1 MEYKHSAKLVQ
12 LLARFHHKNIP
23 HGRTEEGPA
32 LFDTGANASFISWH
46 LVRKFGL
53 EIISRPKVIKNG
65 DGSLQ
70 QSPGFVNICVSL
82 GRRFKANFC
91 LQVAHLDRYDMIIGT
106 DYIFAFEMQLE
117 FRPFRVTAIRPV
129 GLGANRKTSNRVNL
143 PTCIRESRDADGR
156 DTSSYVCDT
165 FQFNSFVKEF
175 GYTADDVLAL
185 VPDQADGISYNLLM
199 QEIVDLA
206 GSDVSASD
214 FREQAFN
221 LFNTRLSDLAIP
233 TKTRAS
239 ALPQSGEGESDIA
252 MTGMTDQQDGT
263 ASCAPSQVN
272 LESASGAQQKF
283 SVAPNAH
290 SLAGR
295 EAIFRDQIVND
306 FPELCSDTLPTEG
319 PSATLPDGTPYKVKL
334 KVREGTEPTGRRQF
348 RIPEAYRPELEK
360 IIDDLFKFKLIE
372 PSISPYSNP
381 VFLVP
386 KPPRPDGSYAG
397 LRFVFDGRGINRAL
411 EYDAH
416 MIPRVED
423 LIDRVARL
431 KYDAERAGVKRM
443 IISTIDQR
451 TSFWQLALD
460 EESRPLTAFS
470 TSAGSFQWTC
480 LPMGVLTA
488 SAHLQRFT
496 EALLRPFSSSNTFEY
511 EDKQGGICQA
521 FGTAMG
527 YIDDLCIV
535 TFGDEHVHEILL
547 RRVLTAMEKCK
558 LRIQHKKCEFF
569 REQAAFLGHVLSSEG
584 ISQQESKLEAI
595 RNWPALSDL
604 KSVRAFVSLCS
615 YYRKFVKDFARI
627 ATPLTNLMKAD
638 GWHKPF
644 RPEVLES
651 FEKLKTALTSAPV
664 LAYFDVNA
672 HHELFVDASGY
683 AMGAVLQQLDDAGN
697 SRPVGY
703 YSRRLTSAEQ
713 NKSAYERELLGLRD
727 ACLHFRHQ
735 LLGIPFDVR
744 TDHCSLRHLHSQKEL
759 SGQVARIMAVLADF
773 RINEITHV
781 PGVKNVVGDALSRY
795 PDENGPSY
803 EHLMPEQGNMEV
815 RFSRLQLEEQ
825 RFSVEL
831 LQLCSLETLP
841 ETSTTTPTSTEDTSA
856 QQLVDALTQLGIE
869 TSIPSVSHA
878 DVDAEK
884 GGYPEMSMATAS
896 VIVKQFRA
904 AYSAC
909 NDFKTVYGQL
919 RGRSVSDM
927 PHPTYPD
934 YSINQQGMLIFFDGS
949 HARLCVP
956 TAYRNLILKVTHD
969 LPLGAHFGQDKLRA
983 LLMTRFYFPHMS
995 SRIDA
1000 YVRSCEHCQRNKSY
1014 TANRRGVPQP
1024 HKVPLRRFDV
1034 ISIDI
1039 MCGFP
1044 PTTSG
1049 QDGVVVFTD
1058 RLTKR
1063 IWIEPVSS
1071 AISAAELAHIFF
1083 RTVFRTQGLPR
1094 KILSDRGPQFISEF
1108 WHAFFKLLKTDI
1120 RLTSSYHPQ
1129 ANGGTERANRTLLES
1144 LRCFVNARQDNWSD
1158 HLVYFEFAY
1167 NNSVNPATG
1176 YSPFVLMFAQ
1186 SPRAPYDALLEGSD
1200 STKQIDSDNHLAR
1213 DLGFDIMENLQDA
1226 RDKLHR
1232 AAQQFRERHARSCKP
1247 HTFAVGDEVLLSSE
1261 NVKLSLPCR
1270 KLSPAFVGPFKIVK
1284 LCGRNA
1290 VEIESTGRWKALQ
1303 PMINIEYLRP
1313 YRKRTEDVGP
1323 LPKHLSV
1330 KPLVV
1335 EPAGDWYEIEAV
1347 LNHRGRPHLENQ
1359 QCLVR
1364 WRGTD
1369 ASQDSWVPRRDIN
1382 EMALIEYE
1390 RNLTEQANRAKGHKM
1405 NQLLKSFIG
1414 TDGACSVIAARA
1426 NAASRNKKRTAKKD
1440 EAEAAT
1446 AAASAASA
1454 RAAAPMGSSSAS
1466 DGRRARNK
1474 PVLFKPG

>member
-1 MEYKHSAKLVQ
+1 
-12 LLARFHHKNIP
+12 
-23 HGRTEEGPA
+23 
-32 LFDTGANASFISWH
+32 
-46 LVRKFGL
+46 
-53 EIISRPKVIKNG
+53 
-65 DGSLQ
+65 
-70 QSPGFVNICVSL
+70 
-82 GRRFKANFC
+82 
-91 LQVAHLDRYDMIIGT
+91 
-106 DYIFAFEMQLE
+106 MQLE
-117 FRPFRVTAIRPV
+117 FRPFRVSAIRPV
-129 GLGANRKTSNRVNL
+129 GLGANKKTSNRVNL
-143 PTCIRESRDADGR
+143 PTCIHASRDAQGR
-156 DTSSYVCDT
+156 DTSSYVCDNL
-165 FQFNSFVKEF
+165 QFNSFVQEF
-175 GYTADDVLAL
+175 GYTANDVLAL
-185 VPDQADGISYNLLM
+185 VPDQADGISYNLM
-199 QEIVDLA
+199 VKEIMDLA
-206 GSDVSASD
+206 SSDVSASD
-214 FREQAFN
+214 FRDQAFN
-221 LFNTRLSDLAIP
+221 IYNTRLSDLAIP
-233 TKTRAS
+233 AKTRAS
-239 ALPQSGEGESDIA
+239 ALPQSGEGESDVA
-252 MTGMTDQQDGT
+252 LMGTDDQRDDT

-272 LESASGAQQKF
+272 SDSASCAQQKF
-283 SVAPNAH
+283 SVAPSAH
-290 SLAGR
+290 SLASR
-295 EAIFRDQIVND
+295 EAAFRDQIVSD
-306 FPELCSDTLPTEG
+306 FPELCSDTLPMDG

-334 KVREGTEPTGRRQF
+334 KLKEGTEPTGRRQF

-431 KYDAERAGVKRM
+431 KYDAEKAGVKRM
-443 IISTIDQR
+443 IVSTIDQR

-511 EDKQGGICQA
+511 KDEEGGICQA

-535 TFGDEHVHEILL
+535 TFGDEHVHEVLL
-547 RRVLTAMEKCK
+547 RRVLAAMEKCK

-595 RNWPALSDL
+595 RNWPALTDL

-615 YYRKFVKDFARI
+615 YYRKFVKDFAKI

-644 RPEVLES
+644 RAEVLES
-651 FEKLKTALTSAPV
+651 YEKLKTALTSAPV

-672 HHELFVDASGY
+672 RHELYVDASGY
-683 AMGAVLQQLDDAGN
+683 AMGAVLQQFDAEDN

-703 YSRRLTSAEQ
+703 YSRRLSPAEQ

-781 PGVKNVVGDALSRY
+781 PGVKNVVGDVLSRY

-803 EHLMPEQGNMEV
+803 EHLMPDQGNMEV
-815 RFSRLQLEEQ
+815 RFSNLQLEEQ
-825 RFSVEL
+825 RYSLQL
-831 LQLCSLETLP
+831 LQICSLETLP
-841 ETSTTTPTSTEDTSA
+841 ETSAPTPSSTEDASA
-856 QQLVDALTQLGIE
+856 QQLVDTLAQYGIE
-869 TSIPSVSHA
+869 TSIPNVMQD
-878 DVDAEK
+878 DVDAGE
-884 GGYPEMSMATAS
+884 GGYPEMSTATAS
-896 VIVKQFRA
+896 ANIQKFKE
-904 AYSAC
+904 AYSTC
-909 NDFKTVYGQL
+909 NDFKNVYAEL
-919 RGRSVSDM
+919 KGRSVSDM

-934 YSINQQGMLIFFDGS
+934 YHINQQGLLIFSDGS
-949 HARLCVP
+949 LERPCVP
-956 TAYRNLILKVTHD
+956 TDYRNLILKVTHD

-1000 YVRSCEHCQRNKSY
+1000 YVSSCEHCQRNKSY

-1049 QDGVVVFTD
+1049 QDAVVVFTD

-1063 IWIEPVSS
+1063 IWIEAISS
-1071 AISAAELAHIFF
+1071 AISAKELAHIFF
-1083 RTVFRTQGLPR
+1083 RTVFRNQGMPR
-1094 KILSDRGPQFISEF
+1094 KILSDRGPQFISTF
-1108 WHAFFKLLKTDI
+1108 WAEFFKLLKTDI

-1167 NNSVNPATG
+1167 NQSVNPATG

-1186 SPRAPYDALLEGSD
+1186 SPRAPYDALLEGGD
-1200 STKQIDSDNHLAR
+1200 PTKQFDTDNQMAR
-1213 DLGFDIMENLQDA
+1213 DLGFDVIQNLQDA

-1247 HTFAVGDEVLLSSE
+1247 HTYAVGDQVLLSTE

-1284 LCGRNA
+1284 LLGHNA
-1290 VEIESTGRWKALQ
+1290 VEIRSTGRWKALQ
-1303 PMINIEYLRP
+1303 PIINIEYLRP
-1313 YRKRTEDVGP
+1313 YRERTEDIGP

-1330 KPLVV
+1330 KPLAV
-1335 EPAGDWYEIEAV
+1335 EPAGDWYEIEAIV
-1347 LNHRGRPHLENQ
+1347 QHRGKPHLQNQ

-1364 WRGTD
+1364 WRGFD
-1369 ASQDSWVPRRDIN
+1369 ASQDSWVPRRNIN

-1390 RNLTEQANRAKGHKM
+1390 NNLIKQDNRT
-1405 NQLLKSFIG
+1405 KSQKTREKLVTFIG
-1414 TDGACSVIAARA
+1414 KDGACSAIAA
-1426 NAASRNKKRTAKKD
+1426 KD
-1440 EAEAAT
+1440 RQDKSAAT
-1446 AAASAASA
+1446 RDEQRKAKAAQAAAAAPAASA